1 MGTGQKE
8 AVLAGGD
15 ERVAGLGMFLA
26 LDKPLTAFLSTSS
39 FFLIPML
46 GSAILM
52 LLKFNMPSL
61 SLVSA
66 LIVFSWLCAS
76 VLASLEFHN
85 FSLTP

>member
-1 MGTGQKE
+1 MAE
-8 AVLAGGD
+8 
-15 ERVAGLGMFLA
+15 LGIFLA
-26 LDKPLTAFLSTSS
+26 LDQPLTAFLSTS

-46 GSAILM
+46 GSAILL
-52 LLKFNMPSL
+52 LLKFNVRSL

-66 LIVFSWLCAS
+66 LIVYSWRCAS